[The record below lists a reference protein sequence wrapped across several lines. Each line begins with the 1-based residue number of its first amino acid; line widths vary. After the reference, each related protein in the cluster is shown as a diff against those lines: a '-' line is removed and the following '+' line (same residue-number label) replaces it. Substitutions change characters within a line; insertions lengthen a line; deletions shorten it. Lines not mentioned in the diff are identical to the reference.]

1 MLDAEISRKKP
12 GFDTSAE
19 FILSPSTTLRVN
31 SVEGQC
37 NASLNQQFL
46 REYFL
51 QPAET
56 AKNPVSR
63 GINLR

>member
-1 MLDAEISRKKP
+1 MFDAEISRKKP
-12 GFDTSAE
+12 GFDTSASR
-19 FILSPSTTLRVN
+19 FLSV
-31 SVEGQC
+31 VEGQC